1 MVSGKERLRLERQW
15 NEMKERMDR
24 QAAALT
30 RLAALN
36 THLMAALLEIAGMP
50 EPLGMED
57 DNRGPAAVAV
67 AQATLDAAEALRVD
81 GSGNAE
87 DQQD

>member
-24 QAAALT
+24 QQQSIT

-36 THLMAALLEIAGMP
+36 THLAAGLLQIANAQPGI
-50 EPLGMED
+50 D
-57 DNRGPAAVAV
+57 WTATDAAEL
-67 AQATLDAAEALRVD
+67 AQVTLDAAEAMRSA
-81 GSGNAE
+81 GSGNPE
-87 DQQD
+87 TQQD